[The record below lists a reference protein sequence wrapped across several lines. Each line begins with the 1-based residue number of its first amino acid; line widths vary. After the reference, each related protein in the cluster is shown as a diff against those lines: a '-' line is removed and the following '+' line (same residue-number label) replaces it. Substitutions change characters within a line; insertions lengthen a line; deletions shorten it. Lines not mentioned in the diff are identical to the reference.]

1 MRTDITIDLE
11 TLSTSNNPVILQL
24 AAVAFNIET
33 GVVYRKYNMYISLKS
48 CLDVGLRIDAN
59 TLEWWTR
66 QDNNLFQ
73 QVLSGKKQLKQ
84 TLNDFNKWLTSVT
97 IENQS
102 TKEQIHLWG
111 NGILADNTW
120 LKSAYEACDMIYPI
134 HFLNDRDIRTLLE
147 IAAKRADISTN
158 DIRNKI
164 PQQGEKHN
172 ALNDALYASKLISTC
187 WSLISS

>member
-1 MRTDITIDLE
+1 
-11 TLSTSNNPVILQL
+11 
-24 AAVAFNIET
+24 
-33 GVVYRKYNMYISLKS
+33 
-48 CLDVGLRIDAN
+48 
-59 TLEWWTR
+59 
-66 QDNNLFQ
+66 
-73 QVLSGKKQLKQ
+73 
-84 TLNDFNKWLTSVT
+84 
-97 IENQS
+97 
-102 TKEQIHLWG
+102 
-111 NGILADNTW
+111 